1 MRPIEGLTVE
11 VVELRK
17 LQEAQLPAGIGQE
30 VLATHPDALSIR
42 WGRINGRD
50 RDAGEP
56 SESLARLQ
64 VLWGTPLPPERE
76 AELEENLSNWLQAR
90 LDNAGAVQ
98 VDVMYEAPTP

>member
-1 MRPIEGLTVE
+1 M
-11 VVELRK
+11 
-17 LQEAQLPAGIGQE
+17 PAGMGQE
-30 VLATHPDALSIR
+30 VLATHPDALSVR

-64 VLWGTPLPPERE
+64 VVWGTPLLPEQE

-90 LDNAGAVQ
+90 LENTGPVQ
-98 VDVMYEAPTP
+98 VDVIYEASTP